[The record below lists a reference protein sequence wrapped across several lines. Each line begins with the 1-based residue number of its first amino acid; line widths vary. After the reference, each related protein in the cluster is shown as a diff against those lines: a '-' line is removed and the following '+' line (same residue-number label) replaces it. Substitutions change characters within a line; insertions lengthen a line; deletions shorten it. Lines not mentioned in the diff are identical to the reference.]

1 MQCKYLRALPL
12 HESQTEVKQTAD
24 YSVFTYL
31 LRPTYDFVQEVLSR
45 GEDVEV
51 LTPEWLREGIRKKVK
66 AIAAHYEEGGER

>member
-1 MQCKYLRALPL
+1 M
-12 HESQTEVKQTAD
+12 
-24 YSVFTYL
+24 FTYL

-66 AIAAHYEEGGER
+66 AMAAHYEEGGER